1 MLTLYQFYRKQ
12 KYADIFLSTWNTILY
27 NVIQS
32 LNIEYAP
39 LWHGS
44 MRPTRLVILSTR
56 LLMLSWGSA
65 SHSSVSAW
73 ANCCNVWGIMFLPLM
88 ARPKAS
94 QACSMGFISGEQA
107 GHGICCTSLGVK
119 KFSHQK
125 RPMWSC
131 VVVLELEVISIYPS
145 CIWKT
150 LGLQDVTVDDGV
162 DVSFRYSQW
171 RFSAIVYSGPY
182 HHWASTSLS
191 GFTDAVI
198 SEVLAT

>member
-44 MRPTRLVILSTR
+44 MRPHAWSYCPQGCWCSPGAVHPTLRSVPGLTAVRNNVPPID
-56 LLMLSWGSA
+56 GSA
-65 SHSSVSAW
+65 Q
-73 ANCCNVWGIMFLPLM
+73 GIPGVFDGVHIRGTS
-88 ARPKAS
+88 RPW
-94 QACSMGFISGEQA
+94 
-107 GHGICCTSLGVK
+107 HLLHVLGVK